1 MNSPDRSS
9 ALTSIPWRPTIFD
22 PSDAEDRGQLDEL
35 VSSGRVFQTSDTL
48 QMQLRDLA
56 KARCPADDCE
66 SDGVDE
72 ILAGVPLSEYGRWVY
87 YPWSGRLVRL
97 LPPDEFRELRLD
109 RNRPKSVPK
118 ETSRLVGFTVG
129 IAGLSVGNVIALT
142 LALEGTV
149 GHIRLAD
156 FDTLELSNMNRIRAG
171 VHDIGLA
178 KPVIAAQQIAELDPY
193 LGVSVLGGIEA
204 DTIEK
209 FMLGGPELGPP
220 LNALIDQ
227 CDSMNTKF
235 LLRQWTRSLRLPVV
249 MNTSDRGM
257 LDIERFD
264 LEPARPFLHGRTGD
278 APDVGEG
285 GFREGDDAE
294 MARKYAAVLR
304 FFNEDGMSANLGAA
318 FVELGSTISSWPQLA
333 SDVVLGGAAVTTAVR
348 CLALGTPLPSGRR
361 YLDLDTSVREPSPAP
376 KATRPAQLP
385 RAGLAH
391 VESTTRAPELV
402 RYLVDHAVLAPSSGN
417 RQPWHFYWNED
428 RIWVAHDRE
437 RSESIMDPHGRAA
450 RLALGAAVENM
461 VIAATARGL
470 AVTVQP
476 FPRSDVVAEITT
488 QPDASAPDSL
498 FGALRE
504 RRTHRAPGTRSTLT
518 AEEIA
523 ELTAPAKHH
532 GAQLDLSLSPDELD
546 ELGGIVGAC
555 DRIRLL
561 NPHLHEE
568 AVGELRF
575 GPAPEA
581 RDGITLESLALPTG
595 LEEPFR
601 VITRTDIAARLR
613 YIGGGARFADYA
625 KIAVAG
631 ASAMVLLSIDNDTPE
646 SWLAGGRAMQRT
658 WLRAEQLGLGL
669 HPMTSPIHMF
679 EMLDGPSVKVFNAAE
694 AAELRELRARFHK
707 VMPKPNG
714 PMALLFRLTRI
725 TGPATRSLR
734 LPAESVLTPG
744 LP

>member
-1 MNSPDRSS
+1 MTTTAPS
-9 ALTSIPWRPTIFD
+9 WRPTIFD
-22 PSDAEDRGQLDEL
+22 PADAEDRRQLDEL

-48 QMQLRDLA
+48 RMQLRDLA
-56 KARCPADDCE
+56 AARCPGDIGE
-66 SDGVDE
+66 SDGIDE

-109 RNRPKSVPK
+109 RNRPKSVPA
-118 ETSRLVGFTVG
+118 ETARLVGFTVG
-129 IAGLSVGNVIALT
+129 VAGLSVGNVIALT

-193 LGVSVLGGIEA
+193 LGVSVLGGIGPENV
-204 DTIEK
+204 EE

-235 LLRQWTRSLRLPVV
+235 LLREWTRSLRLPVL

-257 LDIERFD
+257 LDVERFD
-264 LEPARPFLHGRTGD
+264 LEPARPFFHGSTGD

-285 GFREGDDAE
+285 GFRVGDEAE
-294 MARKYAAVLR
+294 MARKSAVVLR
-304 FFNEDGMSANLGAA
+304 LFNEDGISSNLGAA

-361 YLDLDTSVREPSPAP
+361 YLDLDRTVREPSPAP
-376 KATRPAQLP
+376 KATRPERLP
-385 RAGLAH
+385 RAGLAGE
-391 VESTTRAPELV
+391 VSTARAPELV
-402 RYLVDHAVLAPSSGN
+402 RYLVEHAVLAPSGGN
-417 RQPWHFYWNED
+417 RQPWHFYWDDD

-437 RSESIMDPHGRAA
+437 RGESVMDSHARAA
-450 RLALGAAVENM
+450 GLALGAAVENM

-470 AVTVQP
+470 AATVQP
-476 FPRSDVVAEITT
+476 FPHGDVVAEITT
-488 QPDASAPDSL
+488 QPDSSAQDSL

-518 AEEIA
+518 AEEVA
-523 ELTAPAKHH
+523 ELEAPAKHH
-532 GAQLDLSLSPDELD
+532 GARLELSLNPDELD
-546 ELGGIVGAC
+546 ELGTIVGAC
-555 DRIRLL
+555 DRIRFL
-561 NPHLHEE
+561 NPRLHEE

-575 GPAPEA
+575 GPSSDTP
-581 RDGITLESLALPTG
+581 DGITLESLALPTG

-601 VITRTDIAARLR
+601 VITRTDVAARLR
-613 YIGGGARFADYA
+613 YIGGGARLADYA
-625 KIAVAG
+625 KTAVAG
-631 ASAMVLLSIDNDTPE
+631 ASAMVLLSIDNDTRE

-669 HPMTSPIHMF
+669 HPMTSAIDLF
-679 EMLDGPSVKVFNAAE
+679 DLLDGPSAKIFNAE
-694 AAELRELRARFHK
+694 ETAELRELRARFHQ
-707 VMPKPNG
+707 VMPQLNG
-714 PMALLFRLTRI
+714 QPALLFRLTRI
-725 TGPATRSLR
+725 TGPAPRSLR
-734 LPAESVLTPG
+734 LPTEWVLSPR